1 MKNVKKLI
9 PYGRQFIDKSD
20 KLNLLKIL
28 SKEKITSGN
37 EVFKFENKIKN
48 FFKCKYSYTCNSG
61 TSALFL
67 AFMSIN
73 IKKNDVIIMPA
84 INFIASYNI
93 AKQLDAK
100 VFLADVDKDTG
111 QMSPEN
117 VTEVCKK
124 FNIKKVKVILT
135 MYNGGYPHN
144 AEKFKRLK
152 KYYNCFIIED
162 ACHALGANYRV
173 GTKNIKIGSCNH
185 SDISTFSL
193 HPLKTITTGEGGIVT
208 TNSKKI
214 AEKLEKIR
222 SLGIERNT
230 FKHWEYDVKYTG
242 FNFRLTDFQCALG
255 SSQID
260 KIFKFISKR
269 RKIFLNY
276 HKLLSKLDQI
286 NLPKHLSNYNSAHHL
301 FIINLKKPNMK
312 IKEKFIKFMLKNK
325 IILQYHY
332 IPIYKFKVFKGK
344 YLNKNSEIYYKSAI
358 SLPIYFELK
367 FQEQVYIAK
376 KIKEFFSNN

>member
-1 MKNVKKLI
+1 MKII
-9 PYGRQFIDKSD
+9 PYGRQFIDRSD

-37 EVFKFENKIKN
+37 EVLKFENKIKK
-48 FFKCKYSYTCNSG
+48 FLKVKYAVSCNSG

-67 AFMSIN
+67 ALKSIN
-73 IKKNDVIIMPA
+73 IKKNDVIVMPA
-84 INFIASYNI
+84 INFIASYNV

-100 VFLADVDKDTG
+100 IFLADVDKETG

-117 VTEVCKK
+117 VIDVCNK
-124 FNIKKVKVILT
+124 FKIKKIKAIVT
-135 MYNGGYPHN
+135 MYNGGYPLN
-144 AEKFKRLK
+144 AEKFKKLK
-152 KYYNCFIIED
+152 KNYNCFIIED
-162 ACHALGANYRV
+162 ACHALGAYYRI
-173 GTKNIKIGSCNH
+173 GNKNIRIGSCNH

-214 AEKLEKIR
+214 AERLEKIR
-222 SLGIERNT
+222 SLGIERNNY
-230 FKHWEYDVKYTG
+230 KHWEYNVKYIG

-255 SSQID
+255 SSQIN
-260 KIFKFISKR
+260 KILKFISQR

-276 HKLLSKLDQI
+276 QKLLSKLKQI
-286 NLPKHLSNYNSAHHL
+286 SLPDHLSKYNSAYHL
-301 FIINLKKPNMK
+301 FIINLKKPSK
-312 IKEKFIKFMLKNK
+312 EKKEKFIKFMLKNK

-358 SLPIYFELK
+358 SLPIYCGLSLK
-367 FQEQVYIAK
+367 QQNYIAK
-376 KIKEFFSNN
+376 KINFFFNGHN